1 MAKKKTKTGVKE
13 SDGSYVLKLVLYA
26 IVGSQWLWITN
37 SDGTVRLG
45 LPLGLAIG
53 LWFASHDRF
62 QIDRKIEYA
71 LILISML
78 IGFWSQTGIFI
89 NL

>member
-1 MAKKKTKTGVKE
+1 MSKKKTKIERKE

-26 IVGSQWLWITN
+26 VVGSQWLWITN
-37 SDGTVRLG
+37 SDGSVRMG
-45 LPLGLAIG
+45 LPLGLVIG

-71 LILISML
+71 LILIAML